1 VIEDFCSVVEGPS
14 IVTTTLIVAGVL
26 LVCGIGGGLILAK
39 LMKRLRKRQKTPE
52 YCDVYAPRSS
62 YVSVHSYAE
71 IVAGPSHV
79 TDESYADVGERPSY
93 ITVQS

>member
-1 VIEDFCSVVEGPS
+1 
-14 IVTTTLIVAGVL
+14 VTGVL
-26 LVCGIGGGLILAK
+26 LVCAIGGGLILAK
-39 LMKRLRKRQKTPE
+39 LMKILRKRQKTPE
-52 YCDVYAPRSS
+52 YCDVYAPRAS

-71 IVAGPSHV
+71 VVVGPSHV